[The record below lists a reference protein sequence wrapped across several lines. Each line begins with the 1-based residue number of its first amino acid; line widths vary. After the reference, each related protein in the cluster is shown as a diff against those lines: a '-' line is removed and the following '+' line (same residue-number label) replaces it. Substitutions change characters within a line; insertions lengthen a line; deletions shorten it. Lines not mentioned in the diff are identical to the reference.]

1 MSDPI
6 TDPIPPSD
14 RLDGPPIPVV
24 PEMICFALYSA
35 AHAMQRVYQPL
46 LAPLGLTYPQY
57 LVLALLWAQDGRSVG
72 ELGRALQLESSTLTP
87 LLKRMETQGLLSR
100 SRSQADERQVL
111 VHLTQ
116 TGQALREKA
125 ESIGRC
131 FFEAC
136 GMEREALTRLRDD
149 ILSLRDRLR
158 DSAA

>member
-14 RLDGPPIPVV
+14 RPDGPPIPVV

-72 ELGRALQLESSTLTP
+72 DLGRRGRGGAC
-87 LLKRMETQGLLSR
+87 RGGR
-100 SRSQADERQVL
+100 GCAVRA
-111 VHLTQ
+111 
-116 TGQALREKA
+116 GCLRRRGTAGEGA
-125 ESIGRC
+125 HGGRDYH
-131 FFEAC
+131 
-136 GMEREALTRLRDD
+136 RRTV
-149 ILSLRDRLR
+149 
-158 DSAA
+158 